1 LKSSSALAHLAGLR
15 SAYNHL
21 TKESH
26 HAQDYSLDATPANEQ
41 RRKENTMSDEW
52 VKEFLHRVP
61 SGHIATHWDDQP
73 FITPTS
79 FWYDEAQYAIFFH
92 SNIVGRIRANSERH
106 DQVCFEASAHGEF
119 LPSNVA
125 LEFTVQYQS
134 VVLSNLDRQRLWLSL
149 FSIKQ
154 MREDQQSVVPH
165 HKWQIHPVRFSQYTE
180 EREVIYLGSDH
191 IVGDVHCAANPLL
204 RPGAPVPPI
213 QP

>member
-1 LKSSSALAHLAGLR
+1 VGERVPTPRAQRPYCHTLGRSALYYTDFVLVRR
-15 SAYNHL
+15 SAVRDL
-21 TKESH
+21 
-26 HAQDYSLDATPANEQ
+26 L
-41 RRKENTMSDEW
+41 
-52 VKEFLHRVP
+52 
-61 SGHIATHWDDQP
+61 
-73 FITPTS
+73 S
-79 FWYDEAQYAIFFH
+79 FQHCGTI
-92 SNIVGRIRANSERH
+92 SANSEWH

-165 HKWQIHPVRFSQYTE
+165 HKWQIHPVRLSQDTE

-191 IVGDVHCAANPLL
+191 IAGDVHRAANPLL